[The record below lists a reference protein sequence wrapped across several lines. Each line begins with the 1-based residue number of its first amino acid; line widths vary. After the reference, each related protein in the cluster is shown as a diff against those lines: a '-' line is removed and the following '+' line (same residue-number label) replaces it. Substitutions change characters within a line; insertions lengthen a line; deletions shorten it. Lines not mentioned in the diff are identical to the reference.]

1 MKNIFGM
8 IACVVAISAP
18 CFAGATFTFTGQWTT
33 GGQGNFIATNDSGQ
47 AMQNWVLEFD
57 WNADVT
63 SLWNGVIQSKV
74 GNHYTVV
81 NAAWNG
87 TVAAGA
93 SIEVGCVFNQSP
105 SGVLPTGSTPA
116 SRKRFLTSGL
126 ALARATSCCTRAMT
140 AAGVC
145 AGAKKPNTATDS

>member
-8 IACVVAISAP
+8 IACAVAISAP

-105 SGVLPTGSTPA
+105 SGVLPTGMTFTTTA
-116 SRKRFLTSGL
+116 SGGGGTGGGGETGGCQL
-126 ALARATSCCTRAMT
+126 
-140 AAGVC
+140 
-145 AGAKKPNTATDS
+145 